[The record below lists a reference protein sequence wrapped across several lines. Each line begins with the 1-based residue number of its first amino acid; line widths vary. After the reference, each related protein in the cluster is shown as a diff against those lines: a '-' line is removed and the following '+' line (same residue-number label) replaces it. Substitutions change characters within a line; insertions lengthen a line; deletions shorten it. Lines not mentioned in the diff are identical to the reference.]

1 MIVALIADTHLPR
14 GSRRL
19 PEGCVRR
26 IRDADLLIHA
36 GDFSAAAAYAELAA
50 IGPEL
55 VGVHGNVDDAAL
67 RARLPER
74 TVVELDGA
82 RIGLVHDAGPARGRL
97 PRLRRAF
104 GDADAVVFGHS
115 HMPLHERDGGFQIFN
130 PGSPTERRRAPT
142 RSMGLARVER
152 GRVSFRHVAL
162 A

>member
-1 MIVALIADTHLPR
+1 MCTGCHVANIA
-14 GSRRL
+14 
-19 PEGCVRR
+19 PEQQVGRT
-26 IRDADLLIHA
+26 L
-36 GDFSAAAAYAELAA
+36 GD
-50 IGPEL
+50 
-55 VGVHGNVDDAAL
+55 HQ
-67 RARLPER
+67 
-74 TVVELDGA
+74 
-82 RIGLVHDAGPARGRL
+82 HGRL

-115 HMPLHERDGGFQIFN
+115 HMPLHQRDGGFQIFN